1 MIRCKRKLE
10 NTIISQ
16 LKEDMNSRMLAGIL
30 IEILKPTWMKIGF
43 FIVFAFIWIGGVTQ
57 TYTFIKD
64 VPGIEKPP
72 LYDLLKPYD
81 FWSPWIFFSA
91 PFYILVRLLCSIYDF
106 CSPIFAMFPDMGG
119 VKFPLAGITYSYMA
133 SAWMA
138 FSWEKWFRSRKIKVA
153 TLLGCLIPLF
163 IIHPGIF
170 LLAINSVHMHRMISY
185 LASSLILN
193 YLVLV
198 FYVIS
203 IYGLYK
209 ALRILLRGV
218 SRRQKP

>member
-1 MIRCKRKLE
+1 LIRCKRKLE

-16 LKEDMNSRMLAGIL
+16 LKEDMNARMLAGIL

-43 FIVFAFIWIGGVTQ
+43 FVVFAFIWIGGVTQ

-64 VPGIEKPP
+64 VLGIEKPP

-138 FSWEKWFRSRKIKVA
+138 FSWEKWFRSRKNKSCNSFRMPHSAFHNSPRHIPAGDKFSSHA
-153 TLLGCLIPLF
+153 SNDLLPS
-163 IIHPGIF
+163 F
-170 LLAINSVHMHRMISY
+170 LSDPKLP
-185 LASSLILN
+185 SL
-193 YLVLV
+193 
-198 FYVIS
+198 S
-203 IYGLYK
+203 
-209 ALRILLRGV
+209 LLRDFHLWIV
-218 SRRQKP
+218 